1 MSHAT
6 PLYLSQDHRLMLTR
20 ACSTFPGEKLNEVIA
35 RALADIPS
43 DRLLVDFYEIR
54 RTDVPRAFDAL
65 LKLQNTGSARRYI
78 EIDENEFREVLRVE
92 VTLLDAILLVLALL
106 LDVIN
111 GMLASGACAGG
122 EPPATVMPAP
132 LVTPE
137 AKPYVPTWKRQA
149 YRIGFDE
156 PFL

>member
-78 EIDENEFREVLRVE
+78 ETDEKEFREVLRVE

-106 LDVIN
+106 LDVIH
-111 GMLASGACAGG
+111 GMLASGACGGG

-137 AKPYVPTWKRQA
+137 AKPYVPTWKRQV